1 MAADFEI
8 PKSRLLPVLTA
19 TLSDA
24 NGAMNLSAASGVKF
38 QMRLPGSSTL
48 KVDAVAEIVSAAG
61 GQVRYAWAGTD
72 TDTPGL
78 YLAWFEVTTA
88 GKAFNAPEPPL
99 VIEVTR
105 GAG

>member
-1 MAADFEI
+1 MVDFEI
-8 PKSRLLPVLTA
+8 PKGRLVPILTA

-24 NGAMNLSAASGVKF
+24 NGPIDLTGTSVRF
-38 QMRLPGSSTL
+38 QMRLPGASVF
-48 KVDAVAEIVSAAG
+48 KVDAVATPVDAVAG
-61 GQVRYAWAGTD
+61 QISYAWQGAD

-78 YLAWFEVTTA
+78 YVAWFEVTFV
-88 GKAFNAPEPPL
+88 GPKPLNAPEPPL